1 MKVQF
6 VVTGRCEE
14 LALHHSVAQLFP
26 TLEFLRPLRLESFTS
41 TPITDPPK
49 SGVLDTAFK
58 FAAKLVEKVDGDD
71 QTLVV
76 GVDDQEAEP
85 NPERQIKLVC
95 DSVRRVLDEPPAMK
109 RRERLTA
116 QVMERCSFHL
126 LIPMVEAYFFGD
138 LAALGRAGAR
148 SQSKFDAGST
158 DVEHFSVLDE
168 RFTGPP
174 DTTDKDDWARGGALR
189 HRHPK
194 RYLKFLSGNG
204 SPGDSTYR
212 ESKHGAA
219 ALQTLNWPL
228 VASNARF
235 VQSARALVADIA
247 DWAGVEN
254 PLPGVERD
262 LTSRHALLPER
273 VLRNA

>member
-14 LALHHSVAQLFP
+14 LALHQSIGQLFSG
-26 TLEFLRPLRLESFTS
+26 LDFLRPIRLESFTS

-76 GVDDQEAEP
+76 GVDDQESEP

-95 DSVRRVLDEPPAMK
+95 DSVRRVLDVPPAMK
-109 RRERLTA
+109 RRSRLTA

-126 LIPMVEAYFFGD
+126 LSPMVEAYFFGD
-138 LAALGRAGAR
+138 VAALGRAGAK
-148 SQSKFDAGST
+148 SQSKFDAAST
-158 DVEHFSVLDE
+158 DVEHFSVADE
-168 RFTGPP
+168 RFTAPP
-174 DTTDKDDWARGGALR
+174 DTTEKHDWARGGALR

-194 RYLKFLSGNG
+194 RYLKFLSGDG
-204 SPGDSTYR
+204 TPGNYTYR
-212 ESKHGAA
+212 EGRHGAA
-219 ALQTLNWPL
+219 ALQTLNWSL
-228 VASNARF
+228 VASNALF

-254 PLPGVERD
+254 PLPGTERE
-262 LTSRHALLPER
+262 LTSRHAQLPKR

>member
-14 LALHHSVAQLFP
+14 IALHHSIAQLFP
-26 TLEFLRPLRLESFTS
+26 TLEFLRPIRLESFTS

-126 LIPMVEAYFFGD
+126 LIPMVEAYFWATSQRWGERGQGRNRSSTPRAPTSSISRCSMSAS
-138 LAALGRAGAR
+138 LARLTPLTGTTGHVVARCDTATPSDTSSSSAAMAHPATPRIGRAN
-148 SQSKFDAGST
+148 T
-158 DVEHFSVLDE
+158 E
-168 RFTGPP
+168 PP
-174 DTTDKDDWARGGALR
+174 RC
-189 HRHPK
+189 K
-194 RYLKFLSGNG
+194 R
-204 SPGDSTYR
+204 
-212 ESKHGAA
+212 
-219 ALQTLNWPL
+219 
-228 VASNARF
+228 
-235 VQSARALVADIA
+235 
-247 DWAGVEN
+247 
-254 PLPGVERD
+254 
-262 LTSRHALLPER
+262 
-273 VLRNA
+273 